1 MSHVWA
7 SVAIGGTKCSVSVA
21 RATGDTFTFIERRT
35 FPTDASPERT
45 LGTLVRHL
53 GAELAA
59 AGGPPLAGIGIVCGG
74 PLDESK
80 GLVLGP
86 PNLPGWAAVEVVR
99 PFEDHFGERACLQN
113 DANAGVLAEWTWGA
127 ARGCDNV
134 VFLTCGTGIGAGLIL
149 NGRLYRGSTGL
160 AGEVGHWRLSTT
172 GPVGYGK
179 AGSFEGFCAG
189 SGIARRAQELALQC
203 LQQGSPTNLSPEWRD
218 LESLSAKRV
227 AEAAD
232 GGDPVAG
239 LLWAEVGR
247 HLGSGIALLVDLLN
261 PDVIVLGGI
270 YVRQRDRLQPS
281 LLEELEREALPQS
294 VMACRVVPSAL
305 GEHIADWSGL
315 AAALLGD
322 ETTPAG
328 RRVSRATHASDG
340 VPDQLSPPPGSN
352 ASHVAAVPHTE
363 ATLTNM
369 EESQ

>member
-1 MSHVWA
+1 MSRVWA
-7 SVAIGGTKCSVSVA
+7 SVAIGGTKCSVSLA
-21 RATGDTFTFIERRT
+21 RAGGDSFFFVERRT

-45 LGTLVRHL
+45 LAALIGHL
-53 GAELAA
+53 RAELAA
-59 AGGPPLAGIGIVCGG
+59 SGTPQLAGIGIVCGG

-86 PNLPGWAAVEVVR
+86 PNLPGWEAVEVVR
-99 PFEDHFGERACLQN
+99 PFEDHFGERARLQN

-134 VFLTCGTGIGAGLIL
+134 VFLTCGTGLGAGLIL
-149 NGRLYRGSTGL
+149 NGRLVRGSTGM
-160 AGEVGHWRLSTT
+160 AGELGHWRLAAA

-189 SGIARRAQELALQC
+189 SGIARRAQELAVQC
-203 LQQGSPTNLSPEWRD
+203 LQDGRPTELSPGWRD
-218 LESLSAKRV
+218 LENLSAERV

-232 GGDPVAG
+232 GGDLQAN

-247 HLGSGIALLVDLLN
+247 RLGSGLALLVDLLN

-270 YVRQRDRLQPS
+270 YVRQRNRLQPS

-322 ETTPAG
+322 GTTPAG
-328 RRVSRATHASDG
+328 RLVSEATRASDG
-340 VPDQLSPPPGSN
+340 IPERPSPAPVAH
-352 ASHVAAVPHTE
+352 ASHVAAKPHPARTP
-363 ATLTNM
+363 TNM
-369 EESQ
+369 EESK

>member
-1 MSHVWA
+1 MSRVWGA
-7 SVAIGGTKCSVSVA
+7 VAIGGTKCSVSVA
-21 RATGDTFTFIERRT
+21 CPTGDTFSFIERRT

-45 LGTLVRHL
+45 LGALVRHL
-53 GAELAA
+53 GAALAA
-59 AGGPPLAGIGIVCGG
+59 TGAPPLAGIGIVCGG

-86 PNLPGWAAVEVVR
+86 PNLPGWEAVEVVR

-134 VFLTCGTGIGAGLIL
+134 VFLTCGTGLGAGLIL
-149 NGRLYRGSTGL
+149 NGRLFRGSTGL
-160 AGEVGHWRLSTT
+160 AGEVGHWRLATT

-189 SGIARRAQELALQC
+189 SGIARAAQELALQY
-203 LQQGSPTNLSPEWRD
+203 LQQGSPTALSPGWRD
-218 LESLSAKRV
+218 LEGLSAKRA
-227 AEAAD
+227 AEAAES
-232 GGDPVAG
+232 GDPVATR
-239 LLWAEVGR
+239 LWAEVGR
-247 HLGSGIALLVDLLN
+247 RLGSGIALLVDLLN

-270 YVRQRDRLQPS
+270 YVRQRDRLQAS

-305 GEHIADWSGL
+305 GEHIGDWSGL

-328 RRVSRATHASDG
+328 RRVSGATRSPTSVPEEPSPAPGPLAPHA
-340 VPDQLSPPPGSN
+340 
-352 ASHVAAVPHTE
+352 AAVPHIEETP
-363 ATLTNM
+363 TKM
-369 EESQ
+369 EERQ